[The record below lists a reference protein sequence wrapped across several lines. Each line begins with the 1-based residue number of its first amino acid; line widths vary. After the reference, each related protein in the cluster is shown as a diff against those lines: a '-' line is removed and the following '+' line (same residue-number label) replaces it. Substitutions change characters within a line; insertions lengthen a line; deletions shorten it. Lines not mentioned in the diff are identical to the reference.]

1 MKQKF
6 IYILFGLALAL
17 GIYLYIIKPVPP
29 PVVIYQDNIEEVDHY
44 IRQKDSL
51 NNVIDVLKEKTDS
64 LYSTVEKVKKEHMAT
79 LAKLKEMQPTEQV
92 AYFGER
98 TGDTTLVMREK
109 DSLTLVPL
117 HCIQEANRL
126 IVEGDNAQVALDILQ
141 KANSLL
147 EATVEAQ
154 DIALEQSEEYNVFM
168 REENRKERE
177 KNAELAK
184 DLAKKTQTN
193 KTLWGITLTTGT
205 VTVLTI
211 LGLVLL

>member
-29 PVVIYQDNIEEVDHY
+29 PVVIYQDNTQEVDHY

-64 LYSTVEKVKKEHMAT
+64 LYSTVEKVKKEHIAT

-168 REENRKERE
+168 KEENRKERE

>member
-29 PVVIYQDNIEEVDHY
+29 PVVIYQDNTEEVDHY
-44 IRQKDSL
+44 IQQKDSL

-126 IVEGDNAQVALDILQ
+126 IVSGDNALVELDIQ
-141 KANSLL
+141 RKANSSLQ
-147 EATVEAQ
+147 ATVEALEVS
-154 DIALEQSEEYNVFM
+154 IEQSEEYIAFM
-168 REENRKERE
+168 KEENNRERQR
-177 KNAELAK
+177 NAELAK

>member
-29 PVVIYQDNIEEVDHY
+29 PVVIYQDNTQEVDHY
-44 IRQKDSL
+44 IQQKDSL

>member
-29 PVVIYQDNIEEVDHY
+29 PVVIYQDNTEEVDHY
-44 IRQKDSL
+44 IQQKDSL

-64 LYSTVEKVKKEHMAT
+64 LYSTVEKVKKEHIAT

-126 IVEGDNAQVALDILQ
+126 IVSGDNALVELDIQ
-141 KANSLL
+141 RKANSSLQ
-147 EATVEAQ
+147 ATVEALEVS
-154 DIALEQSEEYNVFM
+154 IEQSEEYIAFM
-168 REENRKERE
+168 KEENNRERQR
-177 KNAELAK
+177 NAELAK

>member
-29 PVVIYQDNIEEVDHY
+29 PVVIYQDNTQEVDHY
-44 IRQKDSL
+44 IQQKDSL
-51 NNVIDVLKEKTDS
+51 NNVIGVLKEKTDS

-168 REENRKERE
+168 KEENRKERE

>member
-44 IRQKDSL
+44 IQQKDSL
-51 NNVIDVLKEKTDS
+51 NNVIGVLKEKTDS

-168 REENRKERE
+168 KEENRKERE

>member
-6 IYILFGLALAL
+6 IYLLFGLALAL

-29 PVVIYQDNIEEVDHY
+29 PVVIYQDNTEEVDQY
-44 IRQKDSL
+44 IQKQDSLHMVIDILKGKTDSL
-51 NNVIDVLKEKTDS
+51 NNA
-64 LYSTVEKVKKEHMAT
+64 VERERKKHIAT

-98 TGDTTLVMREK
+98 TGDTTLMMREK

-117 HCIQEANRL
+117 QCIIEANRL
-126 IVEGDNAQVALDILQ
+126 IVEGDNAKVELDIQRKTNSSLQ
-141 KANSLL
+141 
-147 EATVEAQ
+147 ATVEALEV
-154 DIALEQSEEYNVFM
+154 AKEQSEEYIAFM
-168 REENRKERE
+168 KDEYSKEKE
-177 KNAELAK
+177 KNAEQDKKLAK
-184 DLAKKTQTN
+184 VKQTN
-193 KTLWGITLTTGT
+193 KTLWGVTLTTGT

>member
-29 PVVIYQDNIEEVDHY
+29 PVVIYQDNTQEVDHY
-44 IRQKDSL
+44 IQQKDSL

-64 LYSTVEKVKKEHMAT
+64 LYSTVEKVKKEHIAT

-154 DIALEQSEEYNVFM
+154 DKALEQSEEYNVFM
-168 REENRKERE
+168 KEENRKERE

>member
-29 PVVIYQDNIEEVDHY
+29 PVVIYQDNTQEVDHY
-44 IRQKDSL
+44 IQQKDSL

-64 LYSTVEKVKKEHMAT
+64 LYSTVEKVKKEHIAT

-168 REENRKERE
+168 KEENRKERE

>member
-29 PVVIYQDNIEEVDHY
+29 PVVIYQDNTQEVDHY
-44 IRQKDSL
+44 IQQKDSL

-168 REENRKERE
+168 KEENRKERE

>member
-29 PVVIYQDNIEEVDHY
+29 PVVIYQDNTQEVDHY
-44 IRQKDSL
+44 IQQKDSL

-141 KANSLL
+141 KANSML

-168 REENRKERE
+168 KEENRKERE

>member
-29 PVVIYQDNIEEVDHY
+29 PVVIYQDNTQEVDHY

-154 DIALEQSEEYNVFM
+154 DIALEQSDEYNVFM
-168 REENRKERE
+168 KEENRKERE

>member
-64 LYSTVEKVKKEHMAT
+64 LYSTVEKVKKEHIAT

-117 HCIQEANRL
+117 HCIREANRL

-168 REENRKERE
+168 KEENRKERE

>member
-29 PVVIYQDNIEEVDHY
+29 PVVIYQDNTEEVDQY
-44 IRQKDSL
+44 IQQQDSLHMVIDILKGKTDSL
-51 NNVIDVLKEKTDS
+51 NNA
-64 LYSTVEKVKKEHMAT
+64 VEKERKKHIAT

-98 TGDTTLVMREK
+98 TGDTTLMMREK

-117 HCIQEANRL
+117 QCIIEANRL
-126 IVEGDNAQVALDILQ
+126 ILEGDNAQVALDILQ

-154 DIALEQSEEYNVFM
+154 EVAKEQSDEYIAFM
-168 REENRKERE
+168 EDEYSKEKE
-177 KNAELAK
+177 KNAEQDKKLAK
-184 DLAKKTQTN
+184 VKQTN

>member
-29 PVVIYQDNIEEVDHY
+29 PVVIYQDNTQEVDHY
-44 IRQKDSL
+44 IQQKDSL

-126 IVEGDNAQVALDILQ
+126 IVEGDNALVELDIQ
-141 KANSLL
+141 RKANSSLQ
-147 EATVEAQ
+147 ATVEALEVS
-154 DIALEQSEEYNVFM
+154 IEQSEEYIAFM
-168 REENRKERE
+168 KEENNRERQR
-177 KNAELAK
+177 NAELAK

>member
-64 LYSTVEKVKKEHMAT
+64 LYSTVEKVKKEHIAT

-126 IVEGDNAQVALDILQ
+126 IVEGDNTQVALDILQ

-168 REENRKERE
+168 KEENRKERE

>member
-29 PVVIYQDNIEEVDHY
+29 PVVIYQDNTQEVDHY
-44 IRQKDSL
+44 IQQKDSL

-154 DIALEQSEEYNVFM
+154 DKALEQSEEYNVFM
-168 REENRKERE
+168 KEENRKERE

>member
-44 IRQKDSL
+44 IQQKDSL

-168 REENRKERE
+168 KEENRKERE

>member
-29 PVVIYQDNIEEVDHY
+29 PVVIYQDNTQEVDHY
-44 IRQKDSL
+44 IQQKDSL

-64 LYSTVEKVKKEHMAT
+64 LYSTVEKVKKEHIAT

-168 REENRKERE
+168 KEENRKERE

-193 KTLWGITLTTGT
+193 RTLWGITLTTGT

>member
-29 PVVIYQDNIEEVDHY
+29 PVVIYQDNTQEVDHY

>member
-29 PVVIYQDNIEEVDHY
+29 PVVIYQDNTQEVDHY
-44 IRQKDSL
+44 IQQKDSL

-64 LYSTVEKVKKEHMAT
+64 LYSTVEKVKKEHIAT
-79 LAKLKEMQPTEQV
+79 LAKLKEMQPTGQV

-126 IVEGDNAQVALDILQ
+126 IVSGDNALVELDIQ
-141 KANSLL
+141 RKANSSLQ
-147 EATVEAQ
+147 ATVEALEVS
-154 DIALEQSEEYNVFM
+154 IEQSEEYIAFM
-168 REENRKERE
+168 KEENNRERQR
-177 KNAELAK
+177 NAELAK

>member
-29 PVVIYQDNIEEVDHY
+29 PVVIYQDNTQEVDHY

-51 NNVIDVLKEKTDS
+51 NNVIAILKDKTDS
-64 LYSTVEKVKKEHMAT
+64 LHNAVEKVQKDHTTAM
-79 LAKLKEMQPTEQV
+79 AKLKEMAPIQQV
-92 AYFGER
+92 EYFGQR
-98 TGDTTLVMREK
+98 TGDTALVMREK
-109 DSLTLVPL
+109 DSLTFVPF

-168 REENRKERE
+168 KEENRKERE

>member
-29 PVVIYQDNIEEVDHY
+29 PVVIYQDNTQEVDHY
-44 IRQKDSL
+44 IQQKDSL

-64 LYSTVEKVKKEHMAT
+64 LYSTVEEVKKEHIAT

-168 REENRKERE
+168 KEENRKERE

>member
-1 MKQKF
+1 M
-6 IYILFGLALAL
+6 
-17 GIYLYIIKPVPP
+17 PP
-29 PVVIYQDNIEEVDHY
+29 PVVIYQDNTQEVDHY
-44 IRQKDSL
+44 IQQKDSL

-168 REENRKERE
+168 KEENRKERE

-193 KTLWGITLTTGT
+193 RTLWGITLTTGT

>member
-29 PVVIYQDNIEEVDHY
+29 PVVIYQDNTQEVDHY

-168 REENRKERE
+168 KEENRKERE

>member
-29 PVVIYQDNIEEVDHY
+29 PVVIYQDNTEEVDHY
-44 IRQKDSL
+44 IQQKDSL
-51 NNVIDVLKEKTDS
+51 NNVIAILKDKTDS
-64 LYSTVEKVKKEHMAT
+64 LHNAVEKVQKDHTTAM
-79 LAKLKEMQPTEQV
+79 AKLKEMAPIQQV
-92 AYFGER
+92 EYFGQR
-98 TGDTTLVMREK
+98 TGDTALVMREK
-109 DSLTLVPL
+109 DSLTFVPL

-126 IVEGDNAQVALDILQ
+126 IVSGDNALVELDIQ
-141 KANSLL
+141 RKANSSLQ
-147 EATVEAQ
+147 ATVEALEVS
-154 DIALEQSEEYNVFM
+154 IEQSEEYIAFM
-168 REENRKERE
+168 KEENRKERE

-193 KTLWGITLTTGT
+193 KTLWGITLTTWT

>member
-29 PVVIYQDNIEEVDHY
+29 PVVIYQDNTQEVDHY
-44 IRQKDSL
+44 IQQKDSL

-64 LYSTVEKVKKEHMAT
+64 LYSTVEKVKKEHLAT

-147 EATVEAQ
+147 QATVEALEVS
-154 DIALEQSEEYNVFM
+154 IEQSEEYIAFM
-168 REENRKERE
+168 KEENNRERQR
-177 KNAELAK
+177 NAELAK

>member
-29 PVVIYQDNIEEVDHY
+29 PVVIYQDNTEEVDHY
-44 IRQKDSL
+44 IQQKDSL

-168 REENRKERE
+168 KEENRKERE

>member
-29 PVVIYQDNIEEVDHY
+29 PVVIYQDNTQEVDHY
-44 IRQKDSL
+44 IQQKDSL

-64 LYSTVEKVKKEHMAT
+64 LYSTVEKVKKEHIAT

-92 AYFGER
+92 TYFGER

-168 REENRKERE
+168 KEENRKERE

>member
-29 PVVIYQDNIEEVDHY
+29 PVVIYQDNTEEVDHY
-44 IRQKDSL
+44 IQQKDSL

-117 HCIQEANRL
+117 HCIKEANRL
-126 IVEGDNAQVALDILQ
+126 IVSGDNALVELDIQ
-141 KANSLL
+141 RKANSSLQ
-147 EATVEAQ
+147 ATVEALEVS
-154 DIALEQSEEYNVFM
+154 IEQSEEYIAFM
-168 REENRKERE
+168 KEENNRERQR
-177 KNAELAK
+177 NAELAK

>member
-1 MKQKF
+1 
-6 IYILFGLALAL
+6 
-17 GIYLYIIKPVPP
+17 VPP
-29 PVVIYQDNIEEVDHY
+29 PVVIYQDNTEEVDHY
-44 IRQKDSL
+44 IQQKDSL

-64 LYSTVEKVKKEHMAT
+64 LYSTVEKVKKEHIAT
-79 LAKLKEMQPTEQV
+79 LAKLKEMQPTGQV

-126 IVEGDNAQVALDILQ
+126 IVSGDNALVELDIQ
-141 KANSLL
+141 RKANSSLQ
-147 EATVEAQ
+147 ATVEALEVS
-154 DIALEQSEEYNVFM
+154 IEQSEEYIAFM
-168 REENRKERE
+168 KEENNRERQR
-177 KNAELAK
+177 NAELAK

>member
-29 PVVIYQDNIEEVDHY
+29 PVVIYQDNTEEVDHY
-44 IRQKDSL
+44 IQQKDSL

-64 LYSTVEKVKKEHMAT
+64 LYSTVEKVKKEHIAT
-79 LAKLKEMQPTEQV
+79 LAKLKEMQPTGQV

-126 IVEGDNAQVALDILQ
+126 IVSGDNALVELDIQ
-141 KANSLL
+141 RKANSSLQ
-147 EATVEAQ
+147 ATVEALEVS
-154 DIALEQSEEYNVFM
+154 IEQSEEYIAFM
-168 REENRKERE
+168 KEENNRERQR
-177 KNAELAK
+177 NAELAK

>member
-29 PVVIYQDNIEEVDHY
+29 PVVIYQDNTQEVDHY
-44 IRQKDSL
+44 IQQKDSL

-98 TGDTTLVMREK
+98 TGDTTLEIGRAHV
-109 DSLTLVPL
+109 
-117 HCIQEANRL
+117 
-126 IVEGDNAQVALDILQ
+126 
-141 KANSLL
+141 
-147 EATVEAQ
+147 
-154 DIALEQSEEYNVFM
+154 
-168 REENRKERE
+168 
-177 KNAELAK
+177 
-184 DLAKKTQTN
+184 
-193 KTLWGITLTTGT
+193 
-205 VTVLTI
+205 
-211 LGLVLL
+211 

>member
-29 PVVIYQDNIEEVDHY
+29 PVVIYQDNTQEVDHY
-44 IRQKDSL
+44 IQQKDSL

-168 REENRKERE
+168 KEENRKERE

-193 KTLWGITLTTGT
+193 RTLWGITLTTGT

>member
-29 PVVIYQDNIEEVDHY
+29 PVVIYQDNTQEVDHY
-44 IRQKDSL
+44 IQQKDSL

-126 IVEGDNAQVALDILQ
+126 IVSGDNALVELDIQ
-141 KANSLL
+141 RKANSSLQ
-147 EATVEAQ
+147 ATVEALEVS
-154 DIALEQSEEYNVFM
+154 IEQSEEYIAFM
-168 REENRKERE
+168 KEENNRERQR
-177 KNAELAK
+177 NAELAK

>member
-29 PVVIYQDNIEEVDHY
+29 PVVIYQDNTQEVDHY
-44 IRQKDSL
+44 IQQKDSL

-64 LYSTVEKVKKEHMAT
+64 LYSTVEKVKKEHIAT

-126 IVEGDNAQVALDILQ
+126 IVSGDNALVELDIQ
-141 KANSLL
+141 RKANSSLQ
-147 EATVEAQ
+147 ATVEALEVS
-154 DIALEQSEEYNVFM
+154 IEQSEEYIAFM
-168 REENRKERE
+168 KEENNRERQR
-177 KNAELAK
+177 NAELAK

>member
-1 MKQKF
+1 
-6 IYILFGLALAL
+6 
-17 GIYLYIIKPVPP
+17 
-29 PVVIYQDNIEEVDHY
+29 
-44 IRQKDSL
+44 
-51 NNVIDVLKEKTDS
+51 
-64 LYSTVEKVKKEHMAT
+64 MAT

-168 REENRKERE
+168 KEENRKERE